1 MNLRIPQNIEKSSV
15 TARLVASQEGFNS
28 LEQVSYVVCSNI
40 TKNLVN
46 AVPEKNH
53 STL

>member
-1 MNLRIPQNIEKSSV
+1 
-15 TARLVASQEGFNS
+15 

-53 STL
+53 STLWDTYKAYEYILLGKLFF